1 MTDESRAK
9 PATQGG
15 GASAEL
21 SLAASAAAPFIY
33 FDAATNFGLQNSVA
47 SITLEASRSLTVD
60 GKLIRDR
67 VIVAHLR
74 MSLPAALSLQ
84 AALNGIT
91 LLAAPQGGRSD
102 H

>member
-1 MTDESRAK
+1 MADDPHAK
-9 PATQGG
+9 LAMEAG

-21 SLAASAAAPFIY
+21 SLAGSAAAPFVY
-33 FDAATNFGLQNSVA
+33 FEAATNFGLQNGVA
-47 SITLEASRSLTVD
+47 SITLEASRSLTVG

-74 MSLPAALSLQ
+74 MSLPAVMSLQ

-91 LLAAPQGGRSD
+91 LLATPPAGRSD